1 MDIAQAFANAGITAP
16 AIPDGP
22 LPENLCQL
30 AFDILACA
38 AKRGIRRDDTDA
50 HLRVALAA
58 ERHHNVATA
67 LRTRMTAE
75 ADRVGAAQKLGTTM
89 AHEISEIRRIS
100 LQKAISQVI
109 QARKQMAYPN
119 AVQAM
124 AESKISVENLGI
136 ATSTLDQLT
145 AYYDEADFG
154 AAEQAVLEHAQMH
167 LSTTFRQHCD
177 MTLEQLDQT
186 IARKNSAARIK
197 RRRQSYR
204 DRGVAFTLLG
214 GGDFGAIITAR
225 VPAEYWNTLRPIIE
239 ARAESLARAQ
249 RRKNSKGH
257 AAPRRIRLLDA
268 IYQLVTGHNPPPFD
282 AAAKPVEGSERPE
295 ILSLSIAEATR
306 DQWDTTRAD
315 CGRTERQAPPALR
328 ALLIK
333 RDGGCVFP
341 NCTVPPPGCAGHH
354 IQSWQDG
361 GGTDMGN
368 MALVCN
374 YHHSL
379 VNHPPGD
386 PDNWT
391 VEIDSRGIPG
401 VRPPRNQYGN
411 QPLQYH
417 PRFKSGVI
425 PLPPPSATT
434 SHKLPELQVLS
445 A

>member
-30 AFDILACA
+30 AFDILAFA

-50 HLRVALAA
+50 HLRVALAT

-75 ADRVGAAQKLGTTM
+75 ADQVGAAKKQGTTV

-100 LQKAISQVI
+100 LQKAVSQVI
-109 QARKQMAYPN
+109 QARKQMTYPN

-124 AESKISVENLGI
+124 ADSRISVENLAI
-136 ATSTLDQLT
+136 VTSTLDQLT
-145 AYYDEADFG
+145 AYYDEADFA

-186 IARKNSAARIK
+186 IARKNSTARIK

-225 VPAEYWNTLRPIIE
+225 VPAEYWNTLRPMIE
-239 ARAESLARAQ
+239 AKAESLARAQ

-268 IYQLVTGHNPPPFD
+268 IYQLVTGANPPPFD
-282 AAAKPVEGSERPE
+282 TAAKPIEGSERPE

-315 CGRTERQAPPALR
+315 CGRTERQATPALR

-341 NCTVPPPGCAGHH
+341 NCSVPPPGCAGHH
-354 IQSWQDG
+354 IKSWQSG
-361 GGTDMGN
+361 GRTDLRN
-368 MALVCN
+368 MALLCA
-374 YHHSL
+374 YHHAL
-379 VNHPPGD
+379 VEHPPGD
-386 PDNWT
+386 PNHYT
-391 VEIDSRGIPG
+391 IEIDSQGLPG
-401 VRPPRNQYGN
+401 LRLPKNKYG
-411 QPLQYH
+411 QRPLQYH
-417 PRFKSGVI
+417 PRFKPNVI
-425 PLPPPSATT
+425 PLPPPSVTA
-434 SHKLPELQVLS
+434 SDSAPRLGILS